1 MEAWDGDGQVGD
13 VSAAIDGDRDA
24 LRRVWQEHRRWVAA
38 ILIAYK
44 PKGADLDD
52 LLQIVAVQLVRKLR
66 ELREPEAFRPWLR
79 TVAIN
84 VARAEGRKTTRATP
98 VLRLTRDEDAPPTDS
113 GAPDPAQLEEAGR
126 LLELASRLP
135 DAYREPLL
143 LRCLRGMSYRQ
154 IGAVMDL
161 PETTIET
168 RIARGRRMLRDMA
181 LSGETPK
188 DEETDAKTT
197 KARSGWSVVV

>member
-1 MEAWDGDGQVGD
+1 MDAWDGDGQVED

-38 ILIAYK
+38 ILLAYK
-44 PKGADLDD
+44 PRGADLED
-52 LLQIVAVQLVRKLR
+52 LLQVVAVQLVRKLS

-84 VARAEGRKTTRATP
+84 TARAEGRKVSRKAP
-98 VLRLTRDEDAPPTDS
+98 VLRLNHDEAAPCEGD
-113 GAPDPAQLEEAGR
+113 GASQREEAHR
-126 LLELASRLP
+126 LMEMASRLP
-135 DAYREPLL
+135 EGYREPLL
-143 LRCLRGMSYRQ
+143 LRCVRGMSYRQ

-181 LSGETPK
+181 QDAAPSGDDDGGK
-188 DEETDAKTT
+188 QR
-197 KARSGWSVVV
+197 ARSRPGWTAVV

>member
-1 MEAWDGDGQVGD
+1 MDAWDGQGGD
-13 VSAAIDGDRDA
+13 VRAAIDGDRDA

-38 ILIAYK
+38 ILLAYK

-52 LLQIVAVQLVRKLR
+52 LLQGVAVQLVRKIR
-66 ELREPEAFRPWLR
+66 EVREAEAFRPWLR

-84 VARAEGRKTTRATP
+84 AARAEGRKAGRGAP
-98 VLRLTRDEDAPPTDS
+98 VLRLTRDEDAPPAN
-113 GAPDPAQLEEAGR
+113 GRGREPGEIEEANR
-126 LLELASRLP
+126 LLELASQLP

-143 LRCLRGMSYRQ
+143 LRCMRGMSYRQ

-168 RIARGRRMLRDMA
+168 RIARGRRMLRELA
-181 LSGETPK
+181 LGAPGPGDQGVETK
-188 DEETDAKTT
+188 DA
-197 KARSGWSVVV
+197 APRPGWTVVV

>member
-1 MEAWDGDGQVGD
+1 LDAWDGQGGD
-13 VSAAIDGDRDA
+13 VRAAIDGDRDA

-38 ILIAYK
+38 ILLAYK

-52 LLQIVAVQLVRKLR
+52 LLQGVAVQLVRKIR
-66 ELREPEAFRPWLR
+66 EVREAEAFRPWLR

-84 VARAEGRKTTRATP
+84 AARAEGRKAGRGAP
-98 VLRLTRDEDAPPTDS
+98 VLRLTRDEDAPPAD
-113 GAPDPAQLEEAGR
+113 GRGREPGEIEEANR

-143 LRCLRGMSYRQ
+143 LRCMRGMSYRQ
-154 IGAVMDL
+154 IGAVMGL

-168 RIARGRRMLRDMA
+168 RIARGRRMLRELA
-181 LSGETPK
+181 LGAPGPGDQGVETK
-188 DEETDAKTT
+188 DA
-197 KARSGWSVVV
+197 APRPGWTVVV